1 MHDGC
6 AIACALVYRS
16 VSSNI
21 WLHEPG
27 IILSLATPSNIHT
40 EDPISHPRMLVQVSA
55 LARNYRRKR
64 SFQFESNSRFEPFE
78 FLNFQTPTTTVVDT
92 IQYPL
97 SFTALFP
104 PASTHFCDSSFP
116 ISVSQNGI
124 PNGIPLLVRNTL
136 CPWDTYVSRN
146 ETHKVIVYCTFC
158 IHQLRGFF
166 SIGFS
171 SRSTRFSKWSSPVF
185 HLTVNTSLHNSTF
198 RLITFFS
205 FIGLVSDMFNNRIML
220 LMSTY
225 SEMKI
230 R

>member
-1 MHDGC
+1 MP
-6 AIACALVYRS
+6 
-16 VSSNI
+16 I
-21 WLHEPG
+21 WARDHAVP
-27 IILSLATPSNIHT
+27 TPSKIRT
-40 EDPISHPRMLVQVSA
+40 QDPISCPRTLAQVSA
-55 LARNYRRKR
+55 IGTTIASDR
-64 SFQFESNSRFEPFE
+64 SSSNPILDLSL
-78 FLNFQTPTTTVVDT
+78 LNFQTPTTTAVDT

-104 PASTHFCDSSFP
+104 PASTPFCDSSFP
-116 ISVSQNGI
+116 NSVSQNGI
-124 PNGIPLLVRNTL
+124 PNGIPLLVHNAL
-136 CPWDTYVSRN
+136 CPRDTYVSRN

-205 FIGLVSDMFNNRIML
+205 FIGLVSDMFNNRIMI

>member
-1 MHDGC
+1 MHSLRG
-6 AIACALVYRS
+6 V
-16 VSSNI
+16 VGSNI
-21 WLHEPG
+21 WARDHSVP
-27 IILSLATPSNIHT
+27 TPNKICP
-40 EDPISHPRMLVQVSA
+40 EDLIQRLRTLVQVSA
-55 LARNYRRKR
+55 IGTTIASDR
-64 SFQFESNSRFEPFE
+64 SSSNPILDLSL
-78 FLNFQTPTTTVVDT
+78 LNFQTPTTTAVDT

-185 HLTVNTSLHNSTF
+185 YLTVNISLHNSTI
-198 RLITFFS
+198 RLIAFFS
-205 FIGLVSDMFNNRIML
+205 FIRRISKRSDNRIMIFYENL
-220 LMSTY
+220 RWD
-225 SEMKI
+225 KG
-230 R
+230 

>member
-1 MHDGC
+1 M
-6 AIACALVYRS
+6 AIWARDHS
-16 VSSNI
+16 V
-21 WLHEPG
+21 P
-27 IILSLATPSNIHT
+27 TPNKICP
-40 EDPISHPRMLVQVSA
+40 EDLIQHLRTLVQVSA
-55 LARNYRRKR
+55 IGTTIAR
-64 SFQFESNSRFEPFE
+64 SDCSSSNPILDLSL
-78 FLNFQTPTTTVVDT
+78 LNFQTPTTTAVDT

-124 PNGIPLLVRNTL
+124 PNGIPLLVHNTL
-136 CPWDTYVSRN
+136 CPRDTYVSRN

-205 FIGLVSDMFNNRIML
+205 FLGLVSDMFNNR
-220 LMSTY
+220 
-225 SEMKI
+225 
-230 R
+230 

>member
-1 MHDGC
+1 MCVCVG
-6 AIACALVYRS
+6 
-16 VSSNI
+16 SNI
-21 WLHEPG
+21 WLYEPG
-27 IILSLATPSNIHT
+27 IILSLHLTRSALKTSW
-40 EDPISHPRMLVQVSA
+40 QVSA
-55 LARNYRRKR
+55 IGTTIASAR
-64 SFQFESNSRFEPFE
+64 SSSNPILDLSL
-78 FLNFQTPTTTVVDT
+78 LNFQTPTTTAVDT

-116 ISVSQNGI
+116 FSVSQNGI
-124 PNGIPLLVRNTL
+124 PNGIPLLVHNAL
-136 CPWDTYVSRN
+136 CPRDTYVSRN

-158 IHQLRGFF
+158 THQLRGFF

-205 FIGLVSDMFNNRIML
+205 FIGLVSDMFNNRIMF